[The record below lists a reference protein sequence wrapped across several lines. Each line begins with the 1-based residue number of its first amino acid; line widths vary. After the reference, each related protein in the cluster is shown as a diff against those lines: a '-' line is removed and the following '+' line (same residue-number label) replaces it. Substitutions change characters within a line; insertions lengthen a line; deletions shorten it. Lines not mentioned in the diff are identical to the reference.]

1 MNSCNKK
8 CNFNSCS
15 CLAIAA
21 ALLIGAAVGALFY
34 FGFLPGIVPDVAQ
47 IAIRLGILTIA
58 YILLA
63 QLFSSLYLPNPV
75 RDCLCCGIAPRLVGA
90 FGTVILGIAIL
101 SVALTPGNLIF
112 AALVGLGAAFLALL
126 IIALISFIN
135 CVLCRMCLRD

>member
-75 RDCLCCGIAPRLVGA
+75 RDCLCCGIAP
-90 FGTVILGIAIL
+90 
-101 SVALTPGNLIF
+101 
-112 AALVGLGAAFLALL
+112 LL
-126 IIALISFIN
+126 
-135 CVLCRMCLRD
+135 C